1 MCVMT
6 TYVLCTRAQRS
17 HPPARPKALGTR
29 PRPGCLSPGRRGPN
43 AGPASAEPTAA
54 FSGPGGG
61 EKAWESVCQF
71 QGGERRAVAGRPGP
85 EPAVAA
91 LRLRVPRV
99 PPCATAA
106 AAASSSPLLSR
117 PLRPARATSSAGHRA
132 GKSVATALGAG
143 QRLCCG
149 ARPARTARRSSAF
162 CMPGTGDADRSPGPR
177 LPQLLQGGWDETHWG
192 LAEDRGREGRAWS
205 DSRQPGR
212 PGPREPRGRGRHVG
226 RRAAATSLTRWGGAG
241 RGPSVFCSG
250 AGGGWWVWRVHRAG
264 EGERSLSARPGACGT
279 GGLRGPGRRR
289 TVEGAGPARPSTA
302 QSRLQTPRAPQGRAE
317 GRRLGPLRQAVRGT
331 LQWGRRQQG
340 TGRVPGRH
348 SREAGET
355 HLGRAGAR
363 GCRAHGR

>member
-6 TYVLCTRAQRS
+6 TYVLCTGAQRS

-29 PRPGCLSPGRRGPN
+29 PRPGCLSPWRRGPN
-43 AGPASAEPTAA
+43 AGLASAEPTAA

-99 PPCATAA
+99 PPCAAAAQSTAMAA

-162 CMPGTGDADRSPGPR
+162 CMPGTGDADRSPAPAS
-177 LPQLLQGGWDETHWG
+177 PSSC
-192 LAEDRGREGRAWS
+192 RGMG
-205 DSRQPGR
+205 
-212 PGPREPRGRGRHVG
+212 
-226 RRAAATSLTRWGGAG
+226 
-241 RGPSVFCSG
+241 
-250 AGGGWWVWRVHRAG
+250 
-264 EGERSLSARPGACGT
+264 
-279 GGLRGPGRRR
+279 
-289 TVEGAGPARPSTA
+289 
-302 QSRLQTPRAPQGRAE
+302 
-317 GRRLGPLRQAVRGT
+317 
-331 LQWGRRQQG
+331 
-340 TGRVPGRH
+340 
-348 SREAGET
+348 
-355 HLGRAGAR
+355 
-363 GCRAHGR
+363 

>member
-6 TYVLCTRAQRS
+6 TYVLCTGAQRS

-29 PRPGCLSPGRRGPN
+29 PRPGRLSPGWRGPN

-91 LRLRVPRV
+91 LCLHVPRV

-117 PLRPARATSSAGHRA
+117 PLRPARATSSAGHRV

-162 CMPGTGDADRSPGPR
+162 CMPGTGDADRSPAPAS
-177 LPQLLQGGWDETHWG
+177 PSSC
-192 LAEDRGREGRAWS
+192 RGDGM
-205 DSRQPGR
+205 
-212 PGPREPRGRGRHVG
+212 RHTG
-226 RRAAATSLTRWGGAG
+226 DWLRTAGA
-241 RGPSVFCSG
+241 R
-250 AGGGWWVWRVHRAG
+250 
-264 EGERSLSARPGACGT
+264 
-279 GGLRGPGRRR
+279 
-289 TVEGAGPARPSTA
+289 
-302 QSRLQTPRAPQGRAE
+302 
-317 GRRLGPLRQAVRGT
+317 AVRGVTAGSQASQGPGSRVDVGDT
-331 LQWGRRQQG
+331 LAAERR
-340 TGRVPGRH
+340 RRH
-348 SREAGET
+348 
-355 HLGRAGAR
+355 
-363 GCRAHGR
+363 